1 MNTWEQDQQSV
12 LCIMFVYCRRLEQ
25 SSSVNFSP
33 QLTNSEAP
41 LPTDTSN
48 PIPFDTSNDYNN
60 TLSATFTKSLQ
71 DLVANFPDKSR
82 CDSLIDGLFR
92 IENWFHG
99 LPEKQ
104 VICSYK
110 GMWWAIQSDLTS
122 IQRINFNWVALLFS
136 MFALSPAC
144 NSEEESRK
152 YYLQALTAR
161 RLAEDMLS
169 ASFLSPRDQSAGS
182 HGTAYGCLAASLLAK
197 YLCDR
202 GQMTEVS
209 ELLRSFD
216 GTQFPTGVE
225 IDWFGSSCGSKLRFT
240 P

>member
-1 MNTWEQDQQSV
+1 MLV
-12 LCIMFVYCRRLEQ
+12 
-25 SSSVNFSP
+25 
-33 QLTNSEAP
+33 QLNNSEAP

-48 PIPFDTSNDYNN
+48 AISFDTSSDYNS

-71 DLVANFPDKSR
+71 DLVANFPDKAR
-82 CDSLIDGLFR
+82 CDALIDGFFR
-92 IENWFHG
+92 IENWYYG

-104 VICSYK
+104 VVCSYK
-110 GMWWAIQSDLTS
+110 GMWWAIQADLTS

-136 MFALSPAC
+136 MFALSQSC

-161 RLAEDMLS
+161 RFAEDMLS

-209 ELLRSFD
+209 APSCLFDIPLNLDRHGSWLDRRCVLLK
-216 GTQFPTGVE
+216 TQAYILIRIG
-225 IDWFGSSCGSKLRFT
+225 IGGKA
-240 P
+240 